1 MFSSLFQWKINL
13 RERLDLTK
21 ASMSDTCAGLGKLS
35 ENNVFISEIFTG
47 YNILIQ
53 HAEIKRRG
61 IEPVMDSLSYL
72 DPKRQFLINTIK
84 DDLQSSTSAIIK
96 LFSYGSHDD
105 LRPDEMDYIKYL
117 DPRDCCNC
125 GECTSSVRVL
135 LPDRVINVIGFNPP
149 VPQEPVQDSPISI
162 TNRGDIRIRVAQREP
177 ASRSIMVPSEGQL
190 LLDIPSS
197 TRFSNFLSRN
207 EGRVT
212 ISIDMRFLRNLIADI
227 NIDAYDENND
237 SDYNENDD
245 ENESENENDE
255 YEDVAD
261 MGIYLENVSVLLG
274 SRCFNSV
281 VDIATETDLLNAE
294 RCAICLDKIETNSK
308 TLEMLGV
315 KLKCCGKIFHD
326 SCVRHMTCDV
336 GPPKCPLCRK
346 DLRSLCTHQECNHN
360 EFDLDF

>member
-1 MFSSLFQWKINL
+1 MFSSVFQWKTNL
-13 RERLDLTK
+13 RERLDLAK
-21 ASMSDTCAGLGKLS
+21 ASMADTCTGLGKLS
-35 ENNVFISEIFTG
+35 ENNVFISQIFTG
-47 YNILIQ
+47 YNILTQ

-61 IEPVMDSLSYL
+61 IKPVLDSLSYF
-72 DPKRQFLINTIK
+72 DPKRQFLINTIN

-117 DPRDCCNC
+117 DPRDYFQCNC
-125 GECTSSVRVL
+125 GECSSSTRVL
-135 LPDRVINVIGFNPP
+135 LPDRVINIIGFNPP

-162 TNRGDIRIRVAQREP
+162 TNRGDIRVRVAQREP
-177 ASRSIMVPSEGQL
+177 ASRSIMVPSEGEL
-190 LLDIPSS
+190 LMDIPSS

-212 ISIDMRFLRNLIADI
+212 ISIDMQYLRNV
-227 NIDAYDENND
+227 IDEIDDSDYDENED
-237 SDYNENDD
+237 ADYDENDD
-245 ENESENENDE
+245 ADYLGVE
-255 YEDVAD
+255 D

-281 VDIATETDLLNAE
+281 VDIATETDLVNAE
-294 RCAICLDKIETNSK
+294 RCAICLDKIEANSK

-346 DLRSLCTHQECNHN
+346 DLRSLCTHEECNHN
-360 EFDLDF
+360 EFEEI